1 MSGMRIAVVAD
12 AFPGVSETFV
22 TEQARELAERG
33 HDVVVVGEPPAAPA
47 AIPDALAGR
56 VRHRRA
62 IPRGRLQRLVVLA
75 SVLVHVGRVS
85 PRRALT
91 FARCLVR
98 ARSSSPLG
106 VAIWAE
112 PLVAAAPFDAVVCHF
127 GWNARNAALM
137 RPALGTSALVA
148 VLHGADLSSWA
159 GRDGPQRFAPV
170 FEHADLLLP
179 VSERWRRQLL
189 DWGGPESRTLVQR
202 IGIDLAAVQP
212 AARPVDSDLRLLSVA
227 RLVEKKGLE
236 SAVRAVASL
245 GCDVHYDIVGDG
257 PLAPRLR
264 AVVDELG
271 IGDRV
276 HLLGAQPP
284 AEVRRLLAR
293 ADVFLAPSVT
303 AGDGD
308 QEGIPVAIMEAMAA
322 GLPVVSTHH
331 SGIPELVEDGVTG
344 LLVAERDVDGLAV
357 ALDDLSLDRQ
367 RRDRMGAAGRRVV
380 AERHD
385 NGALNDQLE
394 QRLIDLVDRPR
405 GRSAPAAPA
414 SPRGS

>member
-1 MSGMRIAVVAD
+1 MRIAVVAD

-22 TEQARELAERG
+22 TDQARELAERG
-33 HDVVVVGEPPAAPA
+33 HDVVVFGERPASPAATPPA
-47 AIPDALAGR
+47 LVGR
-56 VRHRRA
+56 VRHRR
-62 IPRGRLQRLVVLA
+62 PVPHGRLRRVLVLGSVLA
-75 SVLVHVGRVS
+75 TVAKASPGR
-85 PRRALT
+85 AAT
-91 FARCLVR
+91 FVRCLVR
-98 ARSSSPLG
+98 ARASSPLG

-112 PLVAAAPFDAVVCHF
+112 PLVAAAPFDVVVCHF
-127 GWNARNAALM
+127 GWNARNAALV
-137 RPALGTSALVA
+137 RPALGTTALVA

-159 GRDGPQRFAPV
+159 GSDGPTRFAPV
-170 FEHADLLLP
+170 FEQADLLLP

-189 DWGGPESRTLVQR
+189 DWGGPAARTLVQR
-202 IGIDLAAVQP
+202 IGIDLASVEPTTRREGGA
-212 AARPVDSDLRLLSVA
+212 LRILSVA
-227 RLVEKKGLE
+227 RLVEKKGIE
-236 SAVRAVASL
+236 SALRAVAAL
-245 GCDVHYDIVGDG
+245 HGDVHYDIVGDG
-257 PLAPRLR
+257 PLEPQLR
-264 AVVDELG
+264 SVVDELG
-271 IGDRV
+271 LGDRV
-276 HLLGAQPP
+276 HLLGSRSPS
-284 AEVRRLLAR
+284 EVRDLLAS

-331 SGIPELVEDGVTG
+331 SGIPELVEHGVTG
-344 LLVAERDVDGLAV
+344 LLVPERDVDGLAG
-357 ALDDLSLDRQ
+357 ALDDLSLDRT

-385 NGALNDQLE
+385 IAALHDQLE